1 MSYFFSLPK
10 HYEKKKFLCGKCH
23 LQTFFR
29 QRFFF
34 IHHVCVGC
42 AFLSAQNALFFC
54 SENLHKTAHVGSVT
68 KHFSRTMHSSKC
80 GKCFT
85 RTPCQ
90 EQISRRVFLDE
101 RVHAV
106 NILFLFFGF
115 LVSCSL
121 FLEML
126 EVVRDVL
133 LFFLIF
139 SELSNSLVFIMVT

>member
-1 MSYFFSLPK
+1 MSPTNF
-10 HYEKKKFLCGKCH
+10 
-23 LQTFFR
+23 LQTAIFL
-29 QRFFF
+29 
-34 IHHVCVGC
+34 HTPCVCWLC
-42 AFLSAQNALFFC
+42 ILICTERTFFC

-80 GKCFT
+80 RKCFT

-90 EQISRRVFLDE
+90 KQISRRVLLDE

-106 NILFLFFGF
+106 NILFFFGF

-121 FLEML
+121 FLEMF

-133 LFFLIF
+133 FFFI
-139 SELSNSLVFIMVT
+139 SSKLSNSLVFITVAYNFAYI